1 MFRLVRNGFGS
12 HRQSTRSRGGPPSF
26 RLTDRLHEGRTVT
39 VTVNEIAAT
48 VSGWLAELGVHS
60 PLVDQLA
67 AALRGGDW
75 AAAQAIADHLAVEIT
90 TAP

>member
-1 MFRLVRNGFGS
+1 MFRLVRNGFGT
-12 HRQSTRSRGGPPSF
+12 HRQSARSRGGPPSF

>member
-1 MFRLVRNGFGS
+1 MFGLVRNGFGS
-12 HRQSTRSRGGPPSF
+12 HLRSPRCRGGPPTF

-60 PLVDQLA
+60 PLVEQLA
-67 AALRGGDW
+67 SALRGGDW
-75 AAAQAIADHLAVEIT
+75 ATAQTIADHLAVEIT
-90 TAP
+90 TAS